1 MISRIIAIIIL
12 VPLAIVIVALAVANR
27 SPVTVSFDPINI
39 ADPLF
44 VMQVPLYLLMLAL
57 LIGGVVIGGIAA
69 WLKQGRWRRQS
80 RRLAYELRH
89 ANDENRDLKQRLK
102 NAETLAAEATASGA
116 ALGTARPA
124 DAQPQPLPPS
134 RALPPA
140 AA

>member
-1 MISRIIAIIIL
+1 MINRIIAFIIL

-27 SPVTVSFDPINI
+27 APVTVSFDPINK

-44 VMQVPLYLLMLAL
+44 VVHVPLYLLMLLLLIAGV
-57 LIGGVVIGGIAA
+57 LIGGAVA

-80 RRLAYELRH
+80 RRLAFELRGV
-89 ANDENRDLKQRLK
+89 NNENRDLKQRLK
-102 NAETLAAEATASGA
+102 NTEALAAEATASGA
-116 ALGTARPA
+116 AFGTARPA
-124 DAQPQPLPPS
+124 DKQPQPLPPS

>member
-27 SPVTVSFDPINI
+27 APVTVSFDPINI

>member
-1 MISRIIAIIIL
+1 MIKRIIAFIIL

-27 SPVTVSFDPINI
+27 GSVAISFDPVN
-39 ADPLF
+39 ATDPLY
-44 VMQVPLYLLMLAL
+44 VAHVPLYLLMLAL
-57 LIGGVVIGGIAA
+57 VILGVLIGGAAA

-80 RRLAYELRH
+80 RRQAYELRRV
-89 ANDENRDLKQRLK
+89 NDENRDLKRRLK
-102 NAETLAAEATASGA
+102 TAETVAAEATASGA

>member
-1 MISRIIAIIIL
+1 MIKRVIAFIIL

-27 SPVTVSFDPINI
+27 APVTVSFDPVN
-39 ADPLF
+39 ATDPLYAT
-44 VMQVPLYLLMLAL
+44 QVPLYLLMLL
-57 LIGGVVIGGIAA
+57 LVIFGVLIGGMAA

-80 RRLAYELRH
+80 RRLSFELRRV
-89 ANDENRDLKQRLK
+89 NDENRDLKRRLK
-102 NAETLAAEATASGA
+102 AAETVAAEATASGA

-140 AA
+140 A

>member
-27 SPVTVSFDPINI
+27 ALVTVSFDPINI